1 MQTVNY
7 AILVTALK
15 RGNVVSLTFATIKNS
30 WETSCSL
37 FNPNSEGGSCK
48 IKANGE
54 MC

>member
-1 MQTVNY
+1 MQNVNS
-7 AILVTALK
+7 AILVAALK
-15 RGNVVSLTFATIKNS
+15 RGNVVSLTFTAVKNS

-37 FNPNSEGGSCK
+37 FNPNSEGGHSK